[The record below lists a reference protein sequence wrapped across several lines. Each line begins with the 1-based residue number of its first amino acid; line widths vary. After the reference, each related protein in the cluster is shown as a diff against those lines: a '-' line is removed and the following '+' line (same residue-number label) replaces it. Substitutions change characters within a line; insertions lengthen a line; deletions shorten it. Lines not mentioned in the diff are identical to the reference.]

1 MEMKGKIKRKINFYP
16 FACSCGVESECCWG
30 LETGLL
36 QKVRVPNRGE
46 LGAGKQGDAIIV
58 LLILLLF
65 SSPGERIYHFI
76 I

>member
-1 MEMKGKIKRKINFYP
+1 M
-16 FACSCGVESECCWG
+16 ESECCWG

-46 LGAGKQGDAIIV
+46 LGAGKQGDACNCFTDSVAIFIT
-58 LLILLLF
+58 
-65 SSPGERIYHFI
+65 GGTYHFI